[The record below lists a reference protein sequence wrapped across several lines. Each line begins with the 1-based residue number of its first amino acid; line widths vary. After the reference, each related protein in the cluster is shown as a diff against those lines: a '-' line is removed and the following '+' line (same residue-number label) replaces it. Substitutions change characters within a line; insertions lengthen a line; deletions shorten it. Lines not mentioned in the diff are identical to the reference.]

1 MWEEN
6 EEEDEEL
13 IIPGSEKALSL
24 IDSFASWDLGA
35 SVYFSESELE
45 FLFHHFYYYEADGEE
60 NALKVI
66 DKGLTV
72 FPLSGFFQI
81 CMAKVHM
88 DKDEIDS
95 ALENLNKASLL
106 DPYNPELAL
115 MLSEC
120 YEEKEELEKAY
131 QALLE
136 ADEHNAG
143 FNADL
148 QIRMVSLLFEF
159 EKREEAIQKL
169 AVIIENEID
178 SEDFGSYVA
187 FTFDTEDLIDA
198 LEILLEKNPFNHK
211 LWALKGNNYTYLKDW
226 ESALNA
232 FEYAFY
238 LNEKNGNYMF
248 MLGVCNKELGYFS
261 GAKKYFGE
269 AAEAG
274 YKKEECVIETA
285 ICMNR
290 MGDFLQARFLLQN
303 LLTDQEHIF
312 EVYFEIGFAYLHQ
325 GEAGKAL
332 PYLEKAADETLSL
345 QAYVLLAE
353 AYYKLDEIDKLVNIF
368 EKSLEICQMDSDFF
382 FCHFFG
388 IFYRLDDIEKMRFI
402 AQYET
407 VENKSETPSLLHM
420 VMQALITKS
429 IGHSKQYQVDMINC
443 FILDPEE
450 VLHILETMDEDL
462 LYDPQIISIKELF

>member
-120 YEEKEELEKAY
+120 YEEKEDLEKAY

-187 FTFDTEDLIDA
+187 FTFDTED
-198 LEILLEKNPFNHK
+198 
-211 LWALKGNNYTYLKDW
+211 
-226 ESALNA
+226 
-232 FEYAFY
+232 
-238 LNEKNGNYMF
+238 
-248 MLGVCNKELGYFS
+248 
-261 GAKKYFGE
+261 
-269 AAEAG
+269 
-274 YKKEECVIETA
+274 
-285 ICMNR
+285 
-290 MGDFLQARFLLQN
+290 
-303 LLTDQEHIF
+303 
-312 EVYFEIGFAYLHQ
+312 
-325 GEAGKAL
+325 
-332 PYLEKAADETLSL
+332 
-345 QAYVLLAE
+345 
-353 AYYKLDEIDKLVNIF
+353 
-368 EKSLEICQMDSDFF
+368 
-382 FCHFFG
+382 
-388 IFYRLDDIEKMRFI
+388 
-402 AQYET
+402 
-407 VENKSETPSLLHM
+407 
-420 VMQALITKS
+420 
-429 IGHSKQYQVDMINC
+429 
-443 FILDPEE
+443 
-450 VLHILETMDEDL
+450 
-462 LYDPQIISIKELF
+462 